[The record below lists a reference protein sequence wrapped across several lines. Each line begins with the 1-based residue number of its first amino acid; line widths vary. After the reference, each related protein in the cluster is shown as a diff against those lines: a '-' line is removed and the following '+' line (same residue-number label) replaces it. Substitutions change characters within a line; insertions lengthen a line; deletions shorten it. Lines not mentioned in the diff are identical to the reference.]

1 MSSLVMTEQEQAQ
14 SRLQREVE
22 YFLSTLKSKDEF
34 IFNKVLN
41 SKEFK
46 AFKAKFDKETPSLF
60 SYDNTGIGQGLFA

>member
-1 MSSLVMTEQEQAQ
+1 MMNNAVMTEQAQ

-34 IFNKVLN
+34 IFNKVVN

-46 AFKAKFDKETPSLF
+46 AFKAKSDKETPSLF
-60 SYDNTGIGQGLFA
+60 AYDDTGIGQGLFA